1 MILMHVHS
9 LKYLSV
15 VLVVAFVVN
24 PASAQIQTK
33 EERKKLFADVAEDE
47 KAVAACSKAIREEQ
61 IRKFGKP
68 LPKIAGH
75 CWDGCPLKL
84 VKPDYPETARRFK
97 ISGEVLVDIIVDE
110 KGYVVFAKVRKGNGV
125 LRPAALE
132 AAKAS
137 QYRPEVTCGNRPIK
151 FRRTIKYYFH
161 PEM

>member
-1 MILMHVHS
+1 MHVRA

-15 VLVVAFVVN
+15 VLVVAFAVN
-24 PASAQIQTK
+24 PGNAQVQTK

-61 IRKFGKP
+61 IKNFGKP

-84 VKPDYPETARRFK
+84 VKPYYPETARRSK

-110 KGYVVFAKVRKGNGV
+110 KGYVVFAKVREGNGM
-125 LRPAALE
+125 LRRAALE
-132 AAKAS
+132 AAKLS

-161 PEM
+161 PDM